1 MKKIVL
7 SVAVCGA
14 LALTLFGCG
23 QQASPEST
31 GTDAPAQQEQPAE
44 KQMTPEE
51 IKAELSK
58 LIENQPDNA
67 TIVNDT
73 VTTVEAGGQSMTTTM
88 SITAM
93 ADNTDGYK
101 GYALIS
107 APGTEVDGMETFMAD
122 GKVIAQFNGQVID
135 MTDQMGGQSEDPVK
149 ESNEQALQVVKAAK
163 DITMTDNGGQKT
175 FTITMDGDSAAVLDI
190 DDIDV
195 INDVRATYT
204 FNAEGQ
210 LELMDMTCEGT
221 TTVQDQE
228 VTITVQSKAKYSDYG
243 TTQVPAAPEV

>member
-88 SITAM
+88 FITAM

-195 INDVRATYT
+195 IN
-204 FNAEGQ
+204 AEGQ